1 MPYPEK
7 LGQPCWVSSQ
17 VPKVVSLTAQTS
29 AASAPYFLA
38 AHSPFKRITD
48 AKSAGRTLTEEEV
61 FKSIFSKA
69 RGQVQVFVR
78 GEPGTGKSH
87 LIRWL
92 KERSSYAAR
101 QQADGLDNF
110 HLVIVTRGN
119 GSLKD
124 ALGQIV
130 QQLGSEF
137 ERHLARVQG
146 AIDRLS
152 DQTARATL
160 LSELALELGSRWSNE
175 HGRAPLAPRLRHLGD
190 ALNAPGLGRWLKRD
204 GGVIHKLIQ
213 RLTEQSSSEDR
224 ENFPSFDSKELDI
237 PLTYLTSAQNPGEVI
252 QLAEDLMEEPES
264 KELAVA
270 ALNTALSD
278 AVRALTGLKGDDLV
292 KIFTDIRRQLG
303 PNKSLGIFIEDVSV
317 TGLDQDVVNAF
328 EPRDAEG
335 LCRMVAIL
343 GITENGWQR
352 LPDNQR
358 QRATHIYEVGGRTVA
373 QWASDAQEVA
383 KFTARYLNA
392 VRSSDEEIS
401 AAAEERF
408 EGDFGE
414 SHCNKCP
421 AKEECHQVF
430 GKIDIGGGVEVGMFP
445 YSPSAPQAM
454 LQNLSDARYKSQRGL
469 LDQVL
474 LPVLDHSLQLLAN
487 KEFPRP
493 QLFAVISPSLTFW
506 SGFENR
512 YCSGVRWSDAHRA
525 RLKFLAQFWV
535 ASNSAE
541 ESAATLKQF
550 LKPLGLPDFPAS
562 VVAPTLRGAV
572 VDNRVGQPPPPTR
585 PTPQPQPHDR
595 ELERLLG
602 LLENWKSGQP
612 LNEDN
617 KFRALLGPF
626 ISRSILWQDIRS
638 VPIAEKKRHMS
649 ATGTTYRFPKIEGQV
664 MNPGGNFFIDFT
676 RSSDT
681 YKLLHSLLLFSHSP
695 DGTWNFEHGELQKR
709 EMSRWLRKHQIK
721 VLASLQPDP
730 SSIPQ
735 KCLRSAVQVLALTAL
750 LRDRRKL
757 PENRVERLSALF
769 SGVWQPADKPAVV
782 SPEFEAILSD
792 LELKQAPLREYV
804 VQEIGSGQGDADPK
818 DFIDPMPVLTTLEEF
833 DAKVKFEPPPIEAEA
848 NFWKSR
854 FQPISTLRAGI
865 FATIE
870 ARIERERS
878 AVGAAV
884 IAIRDFIK
892 DAGFDPSDA
901 SKSLEPCLAELN
913 MVIGLQRGGQHQRPA
928 LELPH
933 EEFDNLWK
941 KKQLQTAEIRSSW
954 SASIR
959 RGAEIAQVGD
969 SNALL
974 VFNSAKLKECISAI
988 KTVKNHLELIDQ
1000 HMSDQEGGTA
1010 PGGDSR
1016 PQLLIALEAIAAL
1029 APAKEKENQ
1038 AEA

>member
-1 MPYPEK
+1 MPYPDK

-17 VPKVVSLTAQTS
+17 VPKVVSLTAKTS
-29 AASAPYFLA
+29 AASASYFLA
-38 AHSPFKRITD
+38 AHSPFKQITD
-48 AKSAGRTLTEEEV
+48 AKSAGQTLSEEEV
-61 FKSIFSKA
+61 FKSVFSKA
-69 RGQVQVFVR
+69 RGQVQAFVR

-101 QQADGLDNF
+101 QKADGLNNF

-130 QQLGSEF
+130 QQLGREF

-160 LSELALELGSRWSNE
+160 LSELALELDSRWSNE
-175 HGRAPLAPRLRHLGD
+175 HGRAPLAPRLRHIGE

-204 GGVIHKLIQ
+204 GGVIHRVIQ

-224 ENFPSFDSKELDI
+224 ENFPAFDSQELDV

-252 QLAEDLMEEPES
+252 QLVEDLAEEPES

-270 ALNTALSD
+270 ALNTALVD

-303 PNKSLGIFIEDVSV
+303 SKKSLGIFIEDVSV

-358 QRATHIYEVGGRTVA
+358 QRATHVYEVGGSTVA
-373 QWASDAQEVA
+373 QWASDADEVA

-392 VRSSDEEIS
+392 VRSSDEEIC
-401 AAAEERF
+401 AAEEERF
-408 EGDFGE
+408 EGSFGK
-414 SHCNKCP
+414 SHCDECP
-421 AKEECHQVF
+421 VRGECHQVF
-430 GKIDIGGGVEVGMFP
+430 GKVDIGGGIVVGMFP
-445 YSPSAPQAM
+445 YSASAPQAM
-454 LQNLSDARYKSQRGL
+454 LQKLSDARYKSQRGL
-469 LDQVL
+469 LDQIL
-474 LPVLDHSLQLLAN
+474 LPVLDHSLPLLEN
-487 KEFPRP
+487 HEFPRP
-493 QLFAVISPSLTFW
+493 QFFAVLSPSLTFW

-512 YCSGVRWSDAHRA
+512 YCNGVRWSDAHRA

-535 ASNSAE
+535 ESNSAE
-541 ESAATLKQF
+541 ESARTLEPF
-550 LKPLGLPDFPAS
+550 LKPLGLPDFSSS
-562 VVAPTLRGAV
+562 VVVPSGKGGGGKKIVDPPTS
-572 VDNRVGQPPPPTR
+572 PPPVR
-585 PTPQPQPHDR
+585 PKDT
-595 ELERLLG
+595 ELERLLS
-602 LLENWKSGQP
+602 LLEKWKSGQP
-612 LNEDN
+612 LSEDN

-626 ISRSILWQDIRS
+626 ISRSILWQDCRS
-638 VPIAEKKRHMS
+638 MPIVEKKRHVS
-649 ATGTTYRFPKIEGQV
+649 PTATTYRFPKIEDQV
-664 MNPGGNFFIDFT
+664 MSPVGNFFIDFK
-676 RSSDT
+676 RGLDS
-681 YKLLHSLLLFSHSP
+681 YKLLQTLLLFSHSA
-695 DGTWNFEHGELQKR
+695 DGTWNFEHGELHKR
-709 EMSRWLRKHQIK
+709 DMSRWLRKHQKK
-721 VLASLQPDP
+721 VISSLQPDP

-735 KCLRSAVQVLALTAL
+735 KCLRSAIQALALVSF
-750 LRDRRKL
+750 LRDRKNL

-769 SGVWQPADKPAVV
+769 SGVWQPADKPVAM
-782 SPEFEAILSD
+782 SPYFEAIFSD
-792 LELKQAPLREYV
+792 LELKHAPLRQYI

-818 DFIDPMPVLTTLEEF
+818 DFIDPVPVLTALEEF
-833 DAKVKFEPPPIEAEA
+833 DAQVKFEPPPIEAEA

-854 FQPISTLRAGI
+854 FQPVSALRTGI
-865 FATIE
+865 FAAIGDRLE
-870 ARIERERS
+870 QERA

-884 IAIRDFIK
+884 IEIRDFIK
-892 DAGFDPSDA
+892 GAGFDSSDA

-913 MVIGLQRGGQHQRPA
+913 VVIGLQRGGQHQRA
-928 LELPH
+928 TLELPN

-941 KKQLQTAEIRSSW
+941 MKLLQTAEVRSSW
-954 SASIR
+954 SVSIN
-959 RGAEIAQVGD
+959 RGAEVAKGGD
-969 SNALL
+969 INTLL
-974 VFNSAKLKECISAI
+974 VFNPAKLKECKSAI
-988 KTVKNHLELIDQ
+988 KAVKNHLELIDQ
-1000 HMSDQEGGTA
+1000 HMSDEEGGTA

-1016 PQLLIALEAIAAL
+1016 PQLLIALEAIAGL